1 MRKKSKYKPKGVILN
16 PVAYVLESITPLR
29 DHSPL
34 TDVKIKNHGAM
45 HDLIRGQATKRQ
57 MDFLIQMHNICEAL
71 ARLGHGSEHQPVIKD
86 GGKALYDVCCRGATT
101 QKFICKSEEINQLND
116 LMELHDAQL
125 EVITVK
131 DMEKAVNIVRADL
144 KARKAL
150 VIKDRS

>member
-16 PVAYVLESITPLR
+16 PVAYVLESMTPLR

-71 ARLGHGSEHQPVIKD
+71 ARLGHGSEHQPVIKA
-86 GGKALYDVCCRGATT
+86 GGEALYQVCCRGATT

-144 KARKAL
+144 RARKAL